1 MYLALLLGSYY
12 DYLLLFSMWFCD
24 IHTYKIAA
32 VCFGYMWDFI
42 TFMLRTK
49 HFEMGYCLHICK
61 LILSSKMERVSART
75 LIWNTQ
81 TYLYRINN
89 IQQCTAVTHKI
100 YCKVLIRNMI
110 QLAHL
115 LPSSIHKHTKYKF
128 VHREIRF
135 YNAITMFAWYFICVG
150 CERWKR
156 TKEWANQP
164 TSQLTNRK
172 SEIRAEEMKKTINQ
186 FISSEKHSKSN
197 ALVFEDEE
205 NAGRCKILNTY
216 MWCACACA
224 CARVYCKVLNCT

>member
-1 MYLALLLGSYY
+1 MFWIYAGFYNIYAPYKAFWNGLLPAHLQAYSFVENEARERAYAH
-12 DYLLLFSMWFCD
+12 LKV
-24 IHTYKIAA
+24 HTH
-32 VCFGYMWDFI
+32 
-42 TFMLRTK
+42 T
-49 HFEMGYCLHICK
+49 H
-61 LILSSKMERVSART
+61 
-75 LIWNTQ
+75 TQ

-89 IQQCTAVTHKI
+89 IQQCTVVTHKI

-128 VHREIRF
+128 VHRKIRF
-135 YNAITMFAWYFICVG
+135 YNAITMFAWYFICVE

-164 TSQLTNRK
+164 TSQLTNRN

-186 FISSEKHSKSN
+186 FISSEKHGKSN

-216 MWCACACA
+216 MWCACVCM
-224 CARVYCKVLNCT
+224 CARVL